1 MNRFVLALAAALA
14 TAFTTGCNQSS
25 PDAPGAKL
33 AIPELTL
40 PAGYRGWSKF
50 LSDVQRPDAKQVR
63 EIYVNPIG
71 SRAIHGQPFPEG
83 TVFVMENYAAR
94 EDAEGGLLKGSDG
107 MLVKGDLLRVFVMGK
122 QPGWGEAAPP
132 GLRNGDWLYAAY
144 DADGTRATEDLNACR
159 ACHLPVAAQDYV
171 QRYEQYFAL
180 RKAE

>member
-1 MNRFVLALAAALA
+1 MKRSVLALVLVAALA
-14 TAFTTGCNQSS
+14 TGCNQSS

-83 TVFVMENYAAR
+83 TVLVMENYAAR
-94 EDAEGGLLKGSDG
+94 ADAEGRLLKGSDG

-122 QPGWGEAAPP
+122 GPGFGEAAPP
-132 GLRNGDWLYAAY
+132 GLRNGEWLYAAY
-144 DADGTRATEDLNACR
+144 DADGTRATDDLNACR